1 MTVLITS
8 LLDNQQYPHD
18 VFADLYHLRWPVEED
33 YKVLKCRLEVKLY
46 RKSVHSIYQDFHAK
60 VLMKNLTA
68 VLTGPVNDELARA
81 PAARQYNYQVNF
93 TQGTVEV
100 Q

>member
-33 YKVLKCRLEVKLY
+33 YKVLKCRLEVGKTLPEI
-46 RKSVHSIYQDFHAK
+46 STFDLPGLSCQGVDE
-60 VLMKNLTA
+60 NLAA
-68 VLTGPVNDELARA
+68 VLTGRSMMNWPGRRL
-81 PAARQYNYQVNF
+81 PASTTTSQF
-93 TQGTVEV
+93 HPGTVEV